1 MRGRGGRTHG
11 FTLIELMAVIV
22 ILGIGIS
29 FTLVRL
35 DGLTSASR
43 LRASARKLAGFLA
56 FARDLSIA
64 GGKPVYVYYD
74 LDRHVYYLTK
84 AHDQDSRRLLRWL
97 EEYESPQTLEDGVR
111 FEDILWEGVPP
122 ANRGIEYISFTNRGA
137 AQSHIVHLRNADG
150 DRASV
155 EVNGLTGHMEVRKD
169 YVLFNAIVEER

>member
-1 MRGRGGRTHG
+1 MRARGRASGG

-22 ILGIGIS
+22 ILGIGVS

-64 GGKPVYVYYD
+64 GGRPVYVYYD

-84 AHDQDSRRLLRWL
+84 AHDADSRRLLRWL

-111 FEDILWEGVPP
+111 FEDLLWEGVPP
-122 ANRGIEYISFTNRGA
+122 STRGIEYISFTNRGA
-137 AQSHIVHLRNADG
+137 AQSHIIHLKNEDG
-150 DRASV
+150 ERASV
-155 EVNGLTGHMEVRKD
+155 EVNGLTGYMEVRKG
-169 YVLFNAIVEER
+169 YMLFSAIVEER